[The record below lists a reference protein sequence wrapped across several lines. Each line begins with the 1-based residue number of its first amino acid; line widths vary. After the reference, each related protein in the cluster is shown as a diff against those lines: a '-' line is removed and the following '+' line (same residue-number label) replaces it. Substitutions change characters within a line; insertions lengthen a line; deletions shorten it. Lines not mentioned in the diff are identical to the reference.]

1 MKRLKATLAVCMLA
15 VLSMGMAAAADR
27 PVVKRTKA
35 PELVYTG
42 KADFELTI
50 ELRQQLLQFMK
61 LRTVLFTKAK
71 TCVLQPGG
79 VCVIEVPIILLKD
92 SSGPDEYCVGLF
104 PEEVSITG
112 TASGNPVKTFVWSLI
127 PPVSPPPNAT
137 FTFFDDQAAVG
148 KAPGIIV
155 LKDAKKQLVGG
166 MIGDGTT
173 SPADPTKYLL
183 KNKHREKGK
192 AVYIPVVVRT
202 DDAGLPAEKV
212 SVCGTP
218 DPRIAND

>member
-1 MKRLKATLAVCMLA
+1 MKRVQRRLAGCMLA
-15 VLSMGMAAAADR
+15 VLSMGMVAAAER
-27 PVVKRTKA
+27 PAVNRTKA
-35 PELVYTG
+35 PEIVYTG

-50 ELRQQLLQFMK
+50 ELQQKLLQFIK

-71 TCVLQPGG
+71 QCVLQAGG

-92 SSGPDEYCVGLF
+92 PTGPEEYCVGLF
-104 PEEVSITG
+104 PEEISITG
-112 TASGNPVKTFVWSLI
+112 TAPGNPVKTFVWSLI
-127 PPVSPPPNAT
+127 PPVSPPPNAK

-155 LKDAKKQLVGG
+155 LKDSKKQLHGG
-166 MIGDGTT
+166 MIGDGTVT
-173 SPADPTKYLL
+173 PADPTKYLL

-202 DDAGLPAEKV
+202 DDAGLATEKV